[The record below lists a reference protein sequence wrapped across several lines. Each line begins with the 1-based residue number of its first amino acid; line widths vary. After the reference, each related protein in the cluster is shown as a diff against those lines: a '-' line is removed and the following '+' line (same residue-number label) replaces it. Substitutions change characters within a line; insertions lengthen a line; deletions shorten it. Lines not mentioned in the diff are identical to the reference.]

1 MVSATH
7 SVFFDFFRRKDGSML
22 RILKPA
28 FLKWPAV
35 LTVWK
40 ITGRFSILA
49 SAGVGFRK
57 CLHLGQA
64 RGSNGLSV
72 AQISST
78 CIWVRTEKF
87 QNLHNT

>member
-7 SVFFDFFRRKDGSML
+7 SAFFDFFGRKDVNML
-22 RILKPA
+22 RVLKPA

-35 LTVWK
+35 LIVSV
-40 ITGRFSILA
+40 TGRFSILV
-49 SAGVGFRK
+49 SEGVGFRK

-64 RGSNGLSV
+64 WGNNGLSV

-78 CIWVRTEKF
+78 CNWVRTEKF